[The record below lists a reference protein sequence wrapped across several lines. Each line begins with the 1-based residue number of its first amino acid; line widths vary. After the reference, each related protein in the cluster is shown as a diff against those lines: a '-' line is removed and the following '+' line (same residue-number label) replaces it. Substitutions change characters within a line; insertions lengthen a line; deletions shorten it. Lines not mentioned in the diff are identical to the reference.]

1 METALHPKNP
11 YNLHWIQSERR
22 LMILRMLI
30 NLGEDKSD
38 GTSMDVDVLLDKDL
52 DVQLDS
58 LREKLFLADKEAT
71 ELRSELQL
79 LEKQS
84 VLSYECAEYVNEAFN
99 SFLMH
104 VNLLHA
110 VMASDFFIL

>member
-1 METALHPKNP
+1 
-11 YNLHWIQSERR
+11 
-22 LMILRMLI
+22 
-30 NLGEDKSD
+30 
-38 GTSMDVDVLLDKDL
+38 MDVDVLLDKDL

-84 VLSYECAEYVNEAFN
+84 VLSYECAD
-99 SFLMH
+99 
-104 VNLLHA
+104 
-110 VMASDFFIL
+110 SDFWRDFWLSMVTGAIKGLL

>member
-1 METALHPKNP
+1 
-11 YNLHWIQSERR
+11 
-22 LMILRMLI
+22 
-30 NLGEDKSD
+30 
-38 GTSMDVDVLLDKDL
+38 MDVDVLLDKDL
-52 DVQLDS
+52 DVRLDS
-58 LREKLFLADKEAT
+58 LREKPFLADKEAT

-104 VNLLHA
+104 ALAFNSFLMHVSLLHA
-110 VMASDFFIL
+110 VMASDFSILQFRFLERLLVVHGY

>member
-1 METALHPKNP
+1 
-11 YNLHWIQSERR
+11 
-22 LMILRMLI
+22 
-30 NLGEDKSD
+30 
-38 GTSMDVDVLLDKDL
+38 MDVDVLLDKDL

-79 LEKQS
+79 LEKQP
-84 VLSYECAEYVNEAFN
+84 VLSYECAEYVNEAAFN

-104 VNLLHA
+104 ALAFNSFLMHA
-110 VMASDFFIL
+110 LVKLRNFQFIACCNGK

>member
-1 METALHPKNP
+1 MFLN
-11 YNLHWIQSERR
+11 
-22 LMILRMLI
+22 ILC
-30 NLGEDKSD
+30 GFF
-38 GTSMDVDVLLDKDL
+38 
-52 DVQLDS
+52 Q
-58 LREKLFLADKEAT
+58 ADKEAT

-104 VNLLHA
+104 ALAFNSFLMYALVKLRN
-110 VMASDFFIL
+110 FQFIACCNGK